1 MFGGG
6 QLPLWEAPG
15 GVHGAAAWK
24 LHVMS
29 SLAVSN
35 GAAAQTVQL
44 HGTPSP
50 GALPAVSRGLLQ
62 HHSTVIFHPLQH
74 RLGLHSEK
82 ASSTEECTM
91 NSNGKTKGSKPQER
105 AASSSSRAPTPVL
118 KPAAEYADISI
129 FPRRKAGQSGIGSN
143 RPQVVTTRDVLE
155 EHFNMPLLS
164 VCKKL
169 VRFLLQCDTCFVPF
183 IVCIFSSVDHLQC

>member
-1 MFGGG
+1 
-6 QLPLWEAPG
+6 
-15 GVHGAAAWK
+15 
-24 LHVMS
+24 MS

-35 GAAAQTVQL
+35 GAAAQTVQPVRACSPL

-50 GALPAVSRGLLQ
+50 VALPAVSRGLLQ
-62 HHSTVIFHPLQH
+62 HQSNVNFNPLQH
-74 RLGLHSEK
+74 RLVLHSEK

-91 NSNGKTKGSKPQER
+91 NSNGKTKGSKPQKR
-105 AASSSSRAPTPVL
+105 AASNSSKAPTPVP

-129 FPRRKAGQSGIGSN
+129 FPRRKAGQSRIGSK
-143 RPQVVTTRDVLE
+143 RPQVVITRDVLE

-169 VRFLLQCDTCFVPF
+169 VQFLLQCDTCFVSF
-183 IVCIFSSVDHLQC
+183 IVCIFSPVDRLQC